1 MKVVLE
7 EVTGFLVTKFT
18 SVSLMAELK
27 VYSDSAD
34 QG

>member
-7 EVTGFLVTKFT
+7 EVTGFLVTKLT

-27 VYSDSAD
+27 VL
-34 QG
+34 Q